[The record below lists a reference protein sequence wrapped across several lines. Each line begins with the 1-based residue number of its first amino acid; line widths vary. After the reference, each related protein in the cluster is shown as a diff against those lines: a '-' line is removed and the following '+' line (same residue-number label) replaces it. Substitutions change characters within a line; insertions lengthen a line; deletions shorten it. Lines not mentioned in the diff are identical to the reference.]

1 MPRKDARAVL
11 KEEEVLAPV
20 QDQPYIVIST
30 DSHIG
35 PPPEALREY
44 CDPNMLADFDE
55 FIEQVGTGEQGQTLF
70 VARDSETNDRWRD
83 FAEDPAVNDPHQR
96 LRNMDEDGMAAE
108 SIFHGLGPYP
118 GKRSFLPFHVN
129 AVTGQGRLI
138 SSTGVGAAG
147 GQATAMWDREHEKA
161 GRHIFN
167 RWLADFCSVDNQR
180 LIGIA
185 ELPYW
190 DPEACAREV
199 EWAAEAGF
207 RGVNLAAPRP
217 GMPTYDNPVWE
228 PFFAAVDAADLSLN
242 CHSGLGI
249 FDFFD
254 SGVATS
260 LLYQAQ
266 NQILGRLPLSQL
278 IFGGVFRRH
287 PSLRVAFNE
296 QRGYWIRQALQE
308 LDAIYMN
315 PWSRAYQQEFPEL
328 PSFYWQQN
336 CFLGGS
342 FLAHFELVDRHEIG
356 VETITWGRDFPHME
370 GTWPYTEAALR
381 AAFYDMPEEETR
393 TVLGDSGIRLYNLDR
408 TRFAEIAARI
418 GPRPSRI
425 SQPLETVPEGSENSF
440 SFRDRPD
447 AVGGPRFGAF

>member
-1 MPRKDARAVL
+1 VL
-11 KEEEVLAPV
+11 REEEVLAPV

-30 DSHIG
+30 DSHVG
-35 PPPEALREY
+35 PAPEALREY

-55 FIEQVGTGEQGQTLF
+55 FTEQVGAGSQAQLLF
-70 VARDSETNDRWRD
+70 QARDADVDVRWRAY
-83 FAEDPAVNDPHQR
+83 AEDPAVHDPHQR
-96 LRNMDEDGMAAE
+96 LRNMDEDGIAAE
-108 SIFHGLGPYP
+108 AIFHSLGPYA
-118 GKRSFLPFHVN
+118 GKRGFMPFAAHADVGRPH
-129 AVTGQGRLI
+129 GQGDANELKA
-138 SSTGVGAAG
+138 S
-147 GQATAMWDREHEKA
+147 WDRGHEQA
-161 GRHIFN
+161 GKHIFN

-180 LIGIA
+180 LLGMA

-190 DPEACAREV
+190 DPEGCVREV

-207 RGVNLAAPRP
+207 RGVNLHAPRP

-228 PFFAAVDAADLSLN
+228 PFWSAVDAADLSLN

-249 FDFFD
+249 FDFFG
-254 SGVATS
+254 SGLATS

-266 NQILGRLPLSQL
+266 NGILGRLPLSMM

-287 PSLRVAFNE
+287 PSLRVVFNE

-356 VETITWGRDFPHME
+356 VETITWGRDFPHLE

-381 AAFYDMPEEETR
+381 TAFYDMPEDETR
-393 TVLGDSGIRLYNLDR
+393 AVLGDSGIRIYNLDR
-408 TRFAEIAARI
+408 QRLTEIAARI

-425 SQPLETVPEGSENSF
+425 SQPLETVPEGSENCF